1 MTWFWPSPPLHPVS
15 NTFGVT
21 YSACSHY
28 VLNLQTFWPDIFF
41 HTVSEVRVFVTVKTL
56 TCHSKSTGVHYEMN
70 AGWFPFKCFSL
81 VLWNY
86 CCTCLGGSHSY
97 LCRSKTIPCIWNRTH
112 AGHTHVHRDNN
123 ALRCFGMWWT
133 AGHLV
138 CFSCNT
144 LYFWNDKQQPV
155 AISALSQ
162 HRCHDWANRNR
173 SRLSSALGRH
183 AALDTRRSST
193 HWVLKV
199 EGYLL
204 CCSGIPLAGFFK
216 NLLHNRLIAVEGCT

>member
-1 MTWFWPSPPLHPVS
+1 MELARPDRVQNVCDLIAAVIIPSYHVGKYD
-15 NTFGVT
+15 F
-21 YSACSHY
+21 
-28 VLNLQTFWPDIFF
+28 IFMA
-41 HTVSEVRVFVTVKTL
+41 R
-56 TCHSKSTGVHYEMN
+56 
-70 AGWFPFKCFSL
+70 
-81 VLWNY
+81 
-86 CCTCLGGSHSY
+86 
-97 LCRSKTIPCIWNRTH
+97 KTIPCIWNRTH
-112 AGHTHVHRDNN
+112 VGHTHVHRDNN
-123 ALRCFGMWWT
+123 ALWYFGMWWT

-138 CFSCNT
+138 CFSYNT

-162 HRCHDWANRNR
+162 HRCHDWVNRNR

-183 AALDTRRSST
+183 AALDTRCSST
-193 HWVLKV
+193 HWALKV